1 LSRGPTRATAA
12 VVAVLVACCSAEA
25 EPRADAAPP
34 EPPAPPAIGEL
45 RIVAVRPHDPGAFT
59 QGLVWHGGRLYESS
73 GRYGRSELR
82 EVEPETGEVLRR
94 VALPA
99 QQFAEGLA
107 LVGDRFYQLTWLEGI
122 VRLWRRADLAPAGE
136 LRFNGEGWG
145 LAYDGERLYQSDGT
159 SVLTLRSPS
168 DFAVLGQ
175 LRVRRGEQPEHYLN
189 ELEWGDG
196 ALYANVWSSEEIVR
210 IDPAT
215 GAVTAVFDAS
225 GLLEPEARSRVDV
238 LNGIAWNPERRIFY
252 LTGKL
257 WPHLYEVE
265 LTVP

>member
-1 LSRGPTRATAA
+1 MSRSARRRAQAVATFVAVA
-12 VVAVLVACCSAEA
+12 VVSCSAA
-25 EPRADAAPP
+25 EPQPS
-34 EPPAPPAIGEL
+34 PATPARGQV
-45 RIVAVRPHDPGAFT
+45 RILAVRPHDPDGFT

-82 EVEPETGEVLRR
+82 EIDPESGEVLRR

-99 QQFAEGLA
+99 EQFAEGLA

-122 VRLWRRADLAPAGE
+122 VRLWSRDRFEPAGE
-136 LRFNGEGWG
+136 LSYEGEGWG

-159 SVLTLRSPS
+159 SILKLRSPR
-168 DFAVLGQ
+168 DFAPLGE
-175 LRVRRGEQPEHYLN
+175 LHVRRGELPEHYLN
-189 ELEWGDG
+189 ELEWADG

-225 GLLEPEARSRVDV
+225 GLLEPEARPRVDV
-238 LNGIAWNPERRIFY
+238 LNGIAWNPERGVFY

-265 LTVP
+265 LVVP